1 MSSRPLVT
9 VCLVILVL
17 ALACSTGIAT
27 QSGAGRTETSSAL
40 RFAHGETARGIPF
53 RLVDDQIVV
62 PVRINDT
69 LTVDMVLDTGFGFDG
84 AILLDVRLGTRL
96 GLAKYAQVVPLGGGG
111 TEAPRTAGL
120 ATGATLEL
128 PGVTLGDQLLLVV
141 QDSTSVAHWHAGGII
156 GKALMGCVV
165 EIDFQKRLLNLWRS
179 LPAAGAGLGQEYRVT
194 FEQGIPVVNATV
206 VTDRGREVP
215 VRLLVD
221 TGSNLAFLLRAGS
234 HPDLRPPE
242 RLIRPVEGVLGE
254 GMNGPMRGSVGR
266 VRLLKIG
273 PVVLDDVLTSF
284 VDDADLAAAFGDGIQ
299 GMIGSEILQRF
310 TVVFDYAGGRMFLR
324 PAGQWKRPFDFN
336 MAGLVLQV
344 RRDGRFSILDVIAD
358 SPAARARVVRG
369 DLLIGIDGRDV
380 RDLGSEQVL
389 GTLRIPGRSV
399 DLTLERG
406 ERRLTRRVRLARL
419 I

>member
-1 MSSRPLVT
+1 
-9 VCLVILVL
+9 
-17 ALACSTGIAT
+17 
-27 QSGAGRTETSSAL
+27 
-40 RFAHGETARGIPF
+40 
-53 RLVDDQIVV
+53 
-62 PVRINDT
+62 
-69 LTVDMVLDTGFGFDG
+69 
-84 AILLDVRLGTRL
+84 
-96 GLAKYAQVVPLGGGG
+96 
-111 TEAPRTAGL
+111 
-120 ATGATLEL
+120 
-128 PGVTLGDQLLLVV
+128 
-141 QDSTSVAHWHAGGII
+141 
-156 GKALMGCVV
+156 
-165 EIDFQKRLLNLWRS
+165 
-179 LPAAGAGLGQEYRVT
+179 
-194 FEQGIPVVNATV
+194 
-206 VTDRGREVP
+206 
-215 VRLLVD
+215 
-221 TGSNLAFLLRAGS
+221 
-234 HPDLRPPE
+234 LRPPE